1 MRIAVVTEH
10 YWPEVGGAEVMLR
23 RLAHCWAAGDHPVTV
38 VTRRWLP
45 ETAASELD
53 GSVRIVRLPLLRVRL
68 LGTLHFHRQL
78 RRWLAENRE
87 SLDVVYVSML
97 KHAAFAS
104 LQECRRLGLPIVLR
118 PEGAGETGDVHWQQ
132 TARGGRRIAR
142 LCRQAP
148 AIVAP
153 SPVIQQEML
162 DAGYSPD
169 AVHFIPNG
177 VPVPDQ
183 PWSLDD
189 VRSVRDKLGL
199 SQRVTVCYVGRLHPM
214 KGVYDLIEAVSLIP
228 VPERPQL
235 LIIGDGP
242 AAGELKQL
250 TKQLRLSDDVVFA
263 GQVADA
269 TAYLRASELFVLPS
283 YQEGLSVSL
292 LEAAVLGMPL
302 LASDIAANRDVLPT
316 DLLPLFPIRDPARL
330 AQAVTER
337 LTQLRA
343 GKLDLLR
350 QRSLAS
356 DRYSI
361 TAVAERHL
369 QLFASM

>member
-1 MRIAVVTEH
+1 
-10 YWPEVGGAEVMLR
+10 
-23 RLAHCWAAGDHPVTV
+23 DHPVTV

-169 AVHFIPNG
+169 AVHF
-177 VPVPDQ
+177 
-183 PWSLDD
+183 
-189 VRSVRDKLGL
+189 
-199 SQRVTVCYVGRLHPM
+199 
-214 KGVYDLIEAVSLIP
+214 
-228 VPERPQL
+228 
-235 LIIGDGP
+235 
-242 AAGELKQL
+242 
-250 TKQLRLSDDVVFA
+250 
-263 GQVADA
+263 
-269 TAYLRASELFVLPS
+269 
-283 YQEGLSVSL
+283 
-292 LEAAVLGMPL
+292 
-302 LASDIAANRDVLPT
+302 
-316 DLLPLFPIRDPARL
+316 
-330 AQAVTER
+330 
-337 LTQLRA
+337 
-343 GKLDLLR
+343 
-350 QRSLAS
+350 
-356 DRYSI
+356 
-361 TAVAERHL
+361 
-369 QLFASM
+369 